1 MPNKADSEALLR
13 VRLECAAEDRPDV
26 NLSSEIVYAQAVPRV
41 AVKEIALRM
50 ERLEAKNEKS
60 EAIQTGF

>member
-1 MPNKADSEALLR
+1 MPNKADSGALLG

-26 NLSSEIVYAQAVPRV
+26 NLSGEIVYAQAVPRV
-41 AVKEIALRM
+41 AVREIALRM
-50 ERLEAKNEKS
+50 ERLETKS